1 LITAVAAAFMIQP
14 EGGIVM
20 SKRFK
25 RDLLPKS
32 KLKKKKKSPVQF
44 DGYQLGLGPKMIDSI
59 NIALRENDAIHVCKI
74 VEGLS
79 EYDLADLIEVL
90 DLNSRKKLIEI
101 LGDRINPDVFP
112 ELNDVVQEQVIES
125 LNEPQIV
132 KIANELDSDEVVEI
146 LEHMDEDEQQ
156 SIIKQL
162 DPELQYQVESSLGYP
177 EDSAGRLM
185 TRDFVSMPDSWT
197 VKEAKE
203 FLLKNEELPEDFYDI
218 FLTDEK
224 FRPTGQIALDK
235 LLRAKP
241 SQKLYDVMDGEI
253 VPIGVL
259 TDQEEVA
266 HMFREYGWMS
276 AMVVDNRGHLVG
288 AILIEDVVDIIHE
301 EVSEDIMHLSGAE
314 DGDVYKS
321 VFSIFKSRI
330 AWLLTNLGATLVA
343 STVVKG
349 FQDVIAQVSL
359 LAVLMPIVASMGGT
373 TGNQTL
379 AVVVRALAMKELT
392 SRNTLRMILKE
403 FLVGLSNGLLF
414 AGLIGLITH
423 LLFPDFSAVSLVIA
437 IAMFIE
443 LSIAS
448 LAGILVPLALNRL
461 KADPAISSGV
471 FLVAI
476 TDSGGFFVFLGLAK
490 LLLF

>member
-1 LITAVAAAFMIQP
+1 
-14 EGGIVM
+14 M

-25 RDLLPKS
+25 REPLPKS
-32 KLKKKKKSPVQF
+32 KVIKKKKSKISNQR
-44 DGYQLGLGPKMIDSI
+44 YQLGLGNKIINSI
-59 NIALRENDAIHVCKI
+59 AAALHEDDIAHVCKL

-90 DLNSRKKLIEI
+90 DFNSRKKLIEI
-101 LGDRINPDVFP
+101 LGDKINPEVFP

-125 LNEPQIV
+125 LDEPQIV

-162 DPELQYQVESSLGYP
+162 DPELKYQVQSSLGYP
-177 EDSAGRLM
+177 EDSAGRIM
-185 TRDFVSMPDSWT
+185 SREFVSMPDWWS

-203 FLLKNEELPEDFYDI
+203 YLLKNQELPEDFYEI
-218 FLTDEK
+218 FLTDDK
-224 FRPTGQIALDK
+224 FHPTGQIALDK

-241 SQKLYDVMDGEI
+241 SQQLYDVMDGEI
-253 VPIGVL
+253 VPIDVL

-276 AMVVDNRGHLVG
+276 AMVVDNKGHLVG
-288 AILIEDVVDIIHE
+288 TINIDDVMDVIHE
-301 EVSEDIMHLSGAE
+301 EASEDIMHLSGAE
-314 DGDVYKS
+314 EGDVYKS
-321 VFSIFKSRI
+321 AFSIFKSRI
-330 AWLLTNLGATLVA
+330 LWLLTNLGATLVA
-343 STVVKG
+343 STVVRG
-349 FQDVIAQVSL
+349 FQDIIAQVSV

-379 AVVVRALAMKELT
+379 AVVVRALATKELT
-392 SRNTLRMILKE
+392 SRNTLRMIIKE
-403 FLVGLSNGLLF
+403 FAVGLSNGMLF
-414 AGLIGLITH
+414 AGLIAGVTH
-423 LLFPDFSAVSLVIA
+423 LLFPDYRMVSLIIG

-448 LAGILVPLALNRL
+448 LAGILVPLTLNRF
-461 KADPAISSGV
+461 KADPAVSSGV
-471 FLVAI
+471 FLIAI